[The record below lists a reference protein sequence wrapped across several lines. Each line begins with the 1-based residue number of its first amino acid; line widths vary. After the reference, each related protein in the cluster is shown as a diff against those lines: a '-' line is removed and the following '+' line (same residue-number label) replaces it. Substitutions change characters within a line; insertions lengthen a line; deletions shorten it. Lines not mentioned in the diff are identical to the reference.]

1 MCLGV
6 FCIMKKNPYKIKQ
19 GYLQSPYRHLSID
32 NDVPISKADHIQK
45 LLDEAIALDEKI
57 AGDFEL
63 FDLLGAMQDYRLGFV
78 RIGLYAFQ
86 LKKFK
91 LYKEVSSSFH
101 KFCQE
106 YFHKGADYVDKL
118 IQAASDVLELISHG
132 FGEILP
138 QNEAQARSLRS
149 SAKKAG
155 TDIVEAWQFVCDRY
169 QEQPWKITHKTI
181 NTAICGEVPEEPNTL
196 TKVVLP
202 IVLVDKVQKLAIK
215 AGMGFTEFLLDLFQ
229 IAEKSYNL
237 TDKKRQERWEE
248 EEEINQEYYKTRFDS
263 A

>member
-1 MCLGV
+1 
-6 FCIMKKNPYKIKQ
+6 MKKNPYKTKQ
-19 GYLQSPYRHLSID
+19 GYLQSPYRHLGID
-32 NDVPISKADHIQK
+32 NDVPISDADHIQK
-45 LLDEAIALDEKI
+45 LLVEAIALDEKI

-63 FDLLGAMQDYRLGFV
+63 FDLLGQMQDYRLGFV
-78 RIGLYAFQ
+78 RLGLYAFQ
-86 LKKFK
+86 VKKFK

-101 KFCQE
+101 RFCQE

-118 IQAASDVLELISHG
+118 IQASSDVLELISHG

-155 TDIVEAWQFVCDRY
+155 VDIVEAWQFVCDRY
-169 QEQPWKITHKTI
+169 KKEPWKITHKTI
-181 NTAICGEVPEEPNTL
+181 KDAICGEIPEEPPTL

-202 IVLVDKVQKLAIK
+202 IALVDKIQRLALK
-215 AGMGFTEFLLDLFQ
+215 ASKGFSEFLLDLFQ
-229 IAEKSYNL
+229 VTEKSYNL
-237 TDKKRQERWEE
+237 SYKKKQERWEE
-248 EEEINQEYYKTRFDS
+248 EEEANQAYYEMRSNS